1 MSQSIDRMVR
11 QIIRPE
17 VRAMQAYDVAS
28 ADGLIKLDAMENP
41 YTWPDDIRQSW
52 AEKLRDIDLNRYP
65 DAAAETVKQ
74 GLRGVMPIP
83 QDMDIMLGNGSDELI
98 LLIALAVNQR
108 DRSIMAPVPTFV
120 MYEVIARTVGMS
132 FVGLPLSKDFD
143 LDLPIF
149 LDRIQQVK
157 PAAIFLSYP
166 NNPSGNLFS
175 ASDIEAILKNSP
187 GLVIIDEAYSAFTDA
202 SFMSRLGEF
211 DNLLVLRT
219 VSKIGLAGLR
229 LGLLVGPEAWLQ
241 EFNKLRLPYN
251 INTLTQVSA
260 DFIFQHAD
268 ILQQQTTRIRQD
280 RDGLLQSLGDMAGIT
295 AWPSATNFILFRT
308 EGKPASVVFKQLKAS
323 GVLLKNL
330 HGSHPL
336 LQDCLRVTIGT
347 GEENAAFLSALQQAL

>member
-1 MSQSIDRMVR
+1 MSQSIDSMVKK
-11 QIIRPE
+11 IIRPE
-17 VRAMQAYDVAS
+17 VRAMQAYGVPN

-52 AEKLRDIDLNRYP
+52 IEKLRDTDLNRYP
-65 DAAAETVKQ
+65 DATAGNVKQ
-74 GLRGVMPIP
+74 GLRRMMDIP

-98 LLIALAVNQR
+98 LLIALAVSQR

-120 MYEVIARTVGMS
+120 MYEVIARTVNMS
-132 FVGLPLSKDFD
+132 FVGLPLTKDFD

-149 LDRIQQVK
+149 LERIQQVK
-157 PAAIFLSYP
+157 PAVIFLSYP

-175 ASDIEAILKNSP
+175 ADDIEAILKNSL
-187 GLVIIDEAYSAFTDA
+187 GLVIIDEAYSAFTDV
-202 SFMSRLGEF
+202 SFMPRLGEF
-211 DNLLVLRT
+211 NNLLVMRT

-229 LGLLVGPEAWLQ
+229 LGLLVGPKAWLQ
-241 EFNKLRLPYN
+241 EFDKLRLPYN

-260 DFIFQHAD
+260 EFIFQHGD
-268 ILQQQTTRIRQD
+268 MLQQQTATIRQD
-280 RDGLLQSLGDMAGIT
+280 RDGLLKRLGDMDGIT

-308 EGKPASVVFKQLKAS
+308 EDKSASEVFKQLKAS

-336 LQDCLRVTIGT
+336 LQDCLRVTVGT
-347 GEENAAFLSALQQAL
+347 GEENAAFLSALRRAL